1 VGEELL
7 GDSTKAR
14 NELGW
19 VPKYSF
25 DELVREMVE
34 NDC

>member
-1 VGEELL
+1 L

-19 VPKYSF
+19 VPKCSF
-25 DELVREMVE
+25 DDLVRDMVE
-34 NDC
+34 NDCA